1 MAQPTGDA
9 ESFMTETL
17 STEQHAALPV
27 RIATRIVFFIA
38 GFGMSSWAPLV
49 PFARQRLGI
58 NDASLGMLLL
68 CLGIGS
74 LLAMPLA
81 APMASRLGCR
91 PLIIASAVMLGLALP
106 ALAVAGGT
114 FTLALSLLLFG
125 MGLGAMDI
133 TMNIQAVVVERAS
146 GRAMMSGFHGFFS
159 IGGIIG
165 AGLVSLLLWLGLNPL
180 WSVVVVVLIIL
191 ALMLYAAENLLS
203 DRPED
208 DAGPLFVRPRGKVL
222 FIGALCFILFLTE
235 GAMLDWSALFL
246 TLERGLDSAMGGLGY
261 ALFSIA
267 MTAGRLNGDRLI
279 NAIGR
284 YHTLLAGSLC
294 ASAGIGLAITVNQPY
309 VTLLGFLLVGLGASN
324 LVPLLFS
331 VVGNQKDMP
340 PNLALAAISGVGY
353 AGILAGP
360 ALIGFIAHLTSLF
373 VAFGCVA
380 ILLLVVSLSARRATQ

>member
-1 MAQPTGDA
+1 
-9 ESFMTETL
+9 MTETL

-27 RIATRIVFFIA
+27 RIATRIIFFIA
-38 GFGMSSWAPLV
+38 GFAMSSWAPLV
-49 PFARQRLGI
+49 PYARQRL
-58 NDASLGMLLL
+58 NVDDASLGMLLL

-74 LLAMPLA
+74 LLSMPLA
-81 APMASRLGCR
+81 APLAGRLGCK
-91 PLIIASAVMLGLALP
+91 PLIIGSAVMVMAALP
-106 ALAVAGGT
+106 ALAVAGGSL
-114 FTLALSLLLFG
+114 TLGLSLLLFG

-133 TMNIQAVVVERAS
+133 TMNIQAVRVEKAS

-159 IGGIIG
+159 IGGIGG
-165 AGLVSLLLWLGLNPL
+165 AGLVSLLLWLDLPPL
-180 WSVVVVVLIIL
+180 WAIIVTVLVIL
-191 ALMLYAAENLLS
+191 ALLLYAVGDLLS
-203 DRPED
+203 DRPKNES
-208 DAGPLFVRPRGKVL
+208 GPLLVMPRGKVL

-246 TLERGLDSAMGGLGY
+246 TLERGLDSARGGLGY

-267 MTAGRLNGDRLI
+267 MTLGRLNGDRLI

-284 YHTLLAGSLC
+284 RRTLLSGSLC
-294 ASAGIGLAITVNQPY
+294 ASAGLILAITVNQGV

-340 PNLALAAISGVGY
+340 PNLALAAISSVGY

-360 ALIGFIAHLTSLF
+360 ALIGFIAHLSSLF

-380 ILLLVVSLSARRATQ
+380 ILLLLVSASARRATQ

>member
-1 MAQPTGDA
+1 
-9 ESFMTETL
+9 MTDTL
-17 STEQHAALPV
+17 NTEQHAALPV

-49 PFARQRLGI
+49 PFARQRLDI

-81 APMASRLGCR
+81 APMAGRIGCK
-91 PLIIASAVMLGLALP
+91 PLIIGSAALLVLTLP
-106 ALAVAGGT
+106 ALAVADST
-114 FTLALSLLLFG
+114 FTLGLSLMLFG

-133 TMNIQAVVVERAS
+133 TMNIQAVAVEKAS

-159 IGGIIG
+159 IGGICG
-165 AGLVSLLLWLGLNPL
+165 AGLVSLLLWLNLNPL
-180 WSVVVVVLIIL
+180 WSVIVVVLVIL
-191 ALMLYAAENLLS
+191 ALLLYAAEDLLA

-246 TLERGLDSAMGGLGY
+246 TVERGLDSAMGGLGY

-267 MTAGRLNGDRLI
+267 MTVGRLNGDRLI

-284 YHTLLAGSLC
+284 YRTLLAGSLC
-294 ASAGIGLAITVNQPY
+294 ASAGIGLAIAVNQPY
-309 VTLLGFLLVGLGASN
+309 ITLLGFMLVGLGASN

-373 VAFGCVA
+373 IAFGCVA
-380 ILLLVVSLSARRATQ
+380 LLLLVVSWSARRATQ

>member
-1 MAQPTGDA
+1 MPD
-9 ESFMTETL
+9 SFMTETL
-17 STEQHAALPV
+17 NTELRAALPV
-27 RIATRIVFFIA
+27 RIATRIIFFIA

-58 NDASLGMLLL
+58 NDAALGMLLL

-81 APMASRLGCR
+81 APLAGRLGCR
-91 PLIIASAVMLGLALP
+91 PLLIVATAMLGLALP
-106 ALAVAGGT
+106 ALVIADGT
-114 FTLALSLLLFG
+114 LTLGLSLLVFG

-133 TMNIQAVVVERAS
+133 TMNIQAVTVEKAS

-159 IGGIIG
+159 IGGISG
-165 AGLVSLLLWLGLNPL
+165 AGLVSLLLWLGLSPM
-180 WSVVVVVLIIL
+180 WSVIVVCLTILVLL
-191 ALMLYAAENLLS
+191 AYAAGDFLS
-203 DRPED
+203 GRPENE
-208 DAGPLFVRPRGKVL
+208 AGPLFVMPRGKVM

-246 TLERGLDSAMGGLGY
+246 TVERGFDSANGGLGY

-267 MTAGRLNGDRLI
+267 MTLGRLNGDRLI

-284 YHTLLAGSLC
+284 YRTLLAGSLC
-294 ASAGIGLAITVNQPY
+294 ASAGIGLAIAVNQPQ
-309 VTLLGFLLVGLGASN
+309 VTLAGFMLVGLGASN

-380 ILLLVVSLSARRATQ
+380 LLLLVVSWSARRATQ